1 MMIRP
6 GFTAVLT
13 MVFELFLLVIVGV
26 AVYFKLLDSSLFA
39 AAVGVVIR
47 GGISV
52 VPQLNAIESNTAATR
67 ENTIV
72 TANGTEAKNG
82 SGTNGITNTNGGNTA

>member
-52 VPQLNAIESNTAATR
+52 VPQLNAIEQNTAATK
-67 ENTIV
+67 ENTVV
-72 TANGTEAKNG
+72 TSAVA
-82 SGTNGITNTNGGNTA
+82 TNGNGAETGVKL